1 MPESSH
7 LEDFGLQHHLRVRW
21 NEVDMQGI
29 VFFAQY
35 YIYFDIAQAEYFR
48 ALGFSYQDMCLTPDY
63 ELFTRKTECEHLGSA
78 RFDDD
83 LIIGA
88 RVARMGRSSLT
99 MAFAACRADT
109 LLARGEIVYVFAHP
123 TRRESCPIPDTL
135 RDAVIAFEPRRPE
148 Q

>member
-1 MPESSH
+1 
-7 LEDFGLQHHLRVRW
+7 
-21 NEVDMQGI
+21 VDMQGI

-35 YIYFDIAQAEYFR
+35 YTYFDIAQAEYFR
-48 ALGFSYQDMCLTPDY
+48 TLGFPYQDMCLTSEY
-63 ELFTRKTECEHLGSA
+63 ELFTRKSECEYFDSA

-99 MAFAACRADT
+99 MRFAACRAEA

-123 TRRESCPIPDTL
+123 TRRESCPIPAAL
-135 RDAVIAFEPRRPE
+135 RDAIVAFEPLRPA